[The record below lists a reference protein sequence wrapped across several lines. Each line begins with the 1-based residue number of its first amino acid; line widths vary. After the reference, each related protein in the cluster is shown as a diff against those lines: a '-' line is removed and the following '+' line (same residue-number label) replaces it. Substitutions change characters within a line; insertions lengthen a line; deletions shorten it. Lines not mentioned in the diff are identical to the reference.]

1 MKQALR
7 LFLISSTFLFSIQY
21 PSFLL
26 AQADIVT
33 LNHDNTRIRDI
44 VFSANGKTLI
54 VKSGEEVQVNGKGI
68 VTSPS
73 IHLWDMET
81 KRKTMAIADREFGR
95 ASCVSRDGS
104 LLAYREKNVINV
116 MDLTTKKVFS
126 SVKFDDNKF
135 YRPIG
140 FSNDNKGLIIEQGAI
155 CSVYSIQ
162 SEKALFIRNYSAP
175 GLNHLITKD
184 DKYAIE
190 TFSDSFRI
198 QDFKSGNDVFEFPL
212 MERGKPEAL
221 RSLIISPENRFVA
234 TLSDNKVRLWDMISH
249 KMAHSFTILPKDNIF
264 CFSADG
270 RFIIGGSDTL
280 KIWELRAKREI
291 PTTIVGEGK
300 ISTVTMSPDGKYLA
314 SGDAKGNIQVWDF
327 SDDNMSALY
336 FAKEIANELNSMPP
350 KKEFEK
356 TDEYSKRKQKLTRSI
371 YNKYLI
377 QYTEK
382 LTTENTIQEQWAAED
397 ERRDEDKKNQ
407 ILNSR
412 EKITFT
418 IDSISVYNAD
428 KETFN
433 IKIVNAKERYS
444 KWDVIKVP
452 LRDNAQ
458 CFKQRATSL
467 VIEGIRQL
475 TSDLKSY
482 EIYNVK
488 IKSNCSGKDKDYPFG
503 PQRVY
508 LDE

>member
-7 LFLISSTFLFSIQY
+7 LFLISSTFLVSIQY

-104 LLAYREKNVINV
+104 QLAYREKNMINV

-126 SVKFDDNKF
+126 TVKFDDNKF

-140 FSNDNKGLIIEQGAI
+140 FSNDNKGLIVEQGSI

-162 SEKALFIRNYSAP
+162 SDKGVFIRNYSAP

-475 TSDLKSY
+475 TPDLKSY

>member
-7 LFLISSTFLFSIQY
+7 FYLAFSLFILILNS
-21 PSFLL
+21 PSFIH
-26 AQADIVT
+26 AQADVT
-33 LNHDNTRIRDI
+33 TFSHDNTRVREII
-44 VFSANGKTLI
+44 FANQGKTLI

-73 IHLWDMET
+73 IHIWDLEG

-95 ASCVSRDGS
+95 ASAVSNDGK
-104 LLAYREKNVINV
+104 LLAYREKNTINV

-135 YRPIG
+135 YKPIG
-140 FSNDNKGLIIEQGAI
+140 FCNENRGLIVEQGAI
-155 CSVYSIQ
+155 CAVYSIQ
-162 SEKALFIRNYSAP
+162 SEKAVFVRNYSAP
-175 GLNHLITKD
+175 GLNHIVTKD
-184 DKYAIE
+184 DNFAIE
-190 TFSDSFRI
+190 LFGDSFRI
-198 QDFKSGNDVFEFPL
+198 QDFKTGNDVVEFPL
-212 MERGKPEAL
+212 IDKGKPEAL
-221 RSLIISPENRFVA
+221 RSLIVSPENRFVA
-234 TLSDNKVRLWDMISH
+234 TLSDNKVRLWDMLSH

-291 PTTIVGEGK
+291 TTNIIGDGK
-300 ISTVTMSPDGKYLA
+300 ISCATISPDGKFVA
-314 SGDAKGNIQVWDF
+314 SGDAKGNIQLWDL
-327 SDDNMSALY
+327 SDENMSSLY
-336 FAKEIANELNSMPP
+336 FAKEIDNELKLMPP

-356 TDEYSKRKQKLTRSI
+356 TDDYTKRRQKLTRSI
-371 YNKYLI
+371 YNKYLT

-382 LTTENTIQEQWAAED
+382 LTTENTIQEQWAEED
-397 ERRDEDKKNQ
+397 ERRAEDKKNL

-412 EKITFT
+412 ETITFS

-433 IKIVNAKERYS
+433 IKIVNTKERYA
-444 KWDVIKVP
+444 KWDVVKVP

-467 VIEGIRQL
+467 TITGIKQL
-475 TSDLKSY
+475 TEDMKTY

-488 IKSNCSGKDKDYPFG
+488 IKSNCSGKDKDYTFG
-503 PQRVY
+503 PQRLY

>member
-7 LFLISSTFLFSIQY
+7 LFLISSTFLLSIQY
-21 PSFLL
+21 PSLL
-26 AQADIVT
+26 AQADIIT

-44 VFSANGKTLI
+44 VFSTNGKVLI

-104 LLAYREKNVINV
+104 LLAYREKNTINV

-126 SVKFDDNKF
+126 TIKFDDNKF

-140 FSNDNKGLIIEQGAI
+140 FSNDNKGVIVEQGSI

-162 SEKALFIRNYSAP
+162 SEKGVFIRNYSAP
-175 GLNHLITKD
+175 GLNHFITKD

-190 TFSDSFRI
+190 TFGDSFRI
-198 QDFKSGNDVFEFPL
+198 QDFKTGNDVFEFP
-212 MERGKPEAL
+212 MTDKGRPEAL

-234 TLSDNKVRLWDMISH
+234 TLSDNKVRLWDMTSH
-249 KMAHSFTILPKDNIF
+249 KMAHTFTILPKDNIF

-300 ISTVTMSPDGKYLA
+300 ISCVTMSPDGKYLA
-314 SGDAKGNIQVWDF
+314 SGDAKGNIIVWEF

-336 FAKEIANELNSMPP
+336 FAKEIDNELRLMPP

-356 TDEYSKRKQKLTRSI
+356 TDEYSKRRQKLTRSI
-371 YNKYLI
+371 YNKYLT

-433 IKIVNAKERYS
+433 IKIVNPKERYS

-458 CFKQRATSL
+458 CFKQRATTL
-467 VIEGIRQL
+467 VIEGTKQL
-475 TSDLKSY
+475 TQDLKTY

>member
-7 LFLISSTFLFSIQY
+7 FTLTLSTFFLAFTSSSIIQ
-21 PSFLL
+21 

-33 LNHDNTRIRDI
+33 LNHDNTRVREII
-44 VFSANGKTLI
+44 FANAGKTLI

-73 IHLWDMET
+73 IHLWDMES

-95 ASCVSRDGS
+95 ASAISQDGK
-104 LLAYREKNVINV
+104 LLAYREKNSVNV

-126 SVKFDDNKF
+126 TIKFDDNKF

-140 FSNDNKGLIIEQGAI
+140 FCNDNKGVIIEQGSI
-155 CSVYSIQ
+155 CSVYSILT
-162 SEKALFIRNYSAP
+162 EKAQFIRNYSAP
-175 GLNHLITKD
+175 GLNHLVTKD

-190 TFSDSFRI
+190 MFGDSFRI
-198 QDFKSGNDVFEFPL
+198 QDFKTGNDVYEFPL
-212 MERGKPEAL
+212 IEKGKPEPL
-221 RSLIISPENRFVA
+221 KSLIVSPENRFIA
-234 TLSDNKVRLWDMISH
+234 TLSDGKVRMWDVVSH
-249 KMAHSFTILPKDNIF
+249 KMAHSFTIQPKDNIY
-264 CFSADG
+264 CFSTDG

-280 KIWELRAKREI
+280 KVWELRTKREI
-291 PTTIVGEGK
+291 PTTIIGEGK
-300 ISTVTMSPDGKYLA
+300 ISCVTMSPDGKFIA
-314 SGDAKGNIQVWDF
+314 SGDSKGNIQIWEF

-336 FAKEIANELNSMPP
+336 FSKEIDNEMKLMPA

-356 TDEYSKRKQKLTRSI
+356 TDDYNKRRQKLSRSI
-371 YNKYLI
+371 YNKYLT
-377 QYTEK
+377 QYMEK
-382 LTTENTIQEQWAAED
+382 LTTENTIQEHWADED
-397 ERRDEDKKNQ
+397 ERRAEDKKNQ

-412 EKITFT
+412 ETITFT

-433 IKIVNAKERYS
+433 IKIVNPKERYS
-444 KWDVIKVP
+444 KWEIVKVP

-458 CFKQRATSL
+458 CFKQRATTL
-467 VIEGIRQL
+467 TITGVKQL
-475 TSDLKSY
+475 TEDLKTY

-488 IKSNCSGKDKDYPFG
+488 IKSNCSGKDKDYTFG
-503 PQRVY
+503 PQRIY